1 VPTFLK
7 WILIA
12 AALIVLSQAA
22 NFVSYR
28 ILKKRILLRRKWDL
42 NICCGKTDGGGI
54 NADIVRHADVPR
66 FVRIS
71 SVDRLPFKDG
81 AFESVLCSH
90 TMEHVEDPEAFYRE
104 LRRVGKQ
111 ITLVLPPLWD
121 PAGALNILE
130 HRWIFLTFKKIH
142 HRLPRRVRLPLSRT
156 VQRRLGQRIHA

>member
-1 VPTFLK
+1 MK

-12 AALIVLSQAA
+12 AALIALSQAL
-22 NFVSYR
+22 NFLSYR
-28 ILKKRILLRRKWDL
+28 VLKKRILRRRKWGL

-54 NADIVRHADVPR
+54 NADIARHADVPR
-66 FVRIS
+66 FIRIA

-90 TMEHVEDPEAFYRE
+90 TMEHIENPEAFFRE
-104 LRRVGKQ
+104 LQRVGKE

-121 PAGALNILE
+121 PAGALNIFE
-130 HRWIFLTFKKIH
+130 HRWIFLTFKKVH
-142 HRLPRRVRLPLSRT
+142 RRLPRRVRLPLSRA